1 LAEKNS
7 LFLKK
12 SNVRFFQKQAVF
24 FGHRYVLDNEEATKT
39 KKMWKF
45 GLLKPRLFLLQE
57 QRFKDYE
64 D

>member
-1 LAEKNS
+1 
-7 LFLKK
+7 
-12 SNVRFFQKQAVF
+12 
-24 FGHRYVLDNEEATKT
+24 VLDNEEATKT